1 MKIHFFNLIL
11 LFAFVT
17 VSARS
22 VHAAEEQELIAVLQS
37 SAGPVEKC
45 ATCQQ
50 LRIYGTAQSVPA
62 LAALLGQERVGHAAR
77 YALEGIP
84 GPESAAALR
93 KALTKTSGLIKAGII
108 DSLDWRRDAESVPL
122 LVPLMSD
129 ADTVIVKATASALGR
144 IGGEKAVAA
153 LKVAREDSNTEV
165 RLAVHESLLVCAENH
180 LLAGD
185 KPAAAALYGDLFS
198 ADVPP
203 AIRTAA
209 WRGLVLSN
217 DNQRTELVVEAL
229 TGNDEQLRLT
239 ALKLLREIK
248 DVQLVKAYL
257 QQWDSLPASA
267 QVAVLDGHLQFGAE
281 ALATIRTASKSP
293 HPEVR
298 VAAWQALADLS
309 DTSMIPA
316 LAQAAAKGESA
327 ECEAAR
333 DTLVRIHGPGVRDA
347 LLAYLKQAE
356 ITEKSELLLALG
368 KRSDTA
374 AAPMLLQYAKAPEE
388 NIRLAAL
395 ESLRRLAVT
404 DTLMPL
410 LDLIVTSKYD
420 SDQNSILKALYAIC
434 QASPNKDQIGG
445 QVIAAMNRMP
455 APERRFV
462 LPLLLELAT
471 DAALT
476 EMLKS
481 AQNSDAQLVRE
492 SIRLL
497 AQWPDDKP
505 IPDLLKIAQT
515 SENNVHRIL
524 ALRGYISLTAASEQ
538 LSPEQKLQN
547 CKTAM
552 SLATDDA
559 EKKKILAVAS
569 GVRTADSLS
578 FVVSYL
584 TAPALK
590 EEAALAVLTIA
601 KEIYP
606 QNRQPAAEALKRAL
620 EAQVSENLRKQVQAA
635 VDEIESVSS
644 YLTDWQ
650 VAGPYMQKDKNCTQ
664 LFDIPFG
671 PELPEAKV
679 QWKPMPVKKLDQHPA
694 YLDLLEALN
703 GGEQRVAYLRTQIDS
718 PAETAARLEIFSDD
732 GVKAWLNGQLIH
744 ANNTMRPIMP
754 EPDVVPVKLKKG
766 ANDLMLKVTQNNLPW
781 GAIVRLRLDI
791 S

>member
-1 MKIHFFNLIL
+1 VL
-11 LFAFVT
+11 VT
-17 VSARS
+17 LSACA
-22 VHAAEEQELIAVLQS
+22 VYAAEEQELIAVLQS

-45 ATCQQ
+45 AACQQ
-50 LRIYGTAQSVPA
+50 LRIYGTARSVPA
-62 LAALLGQERVGHAAR
+62 LAALLGHERVGHAAR

-84 GPESAAALR
+84 GPEAAAALR
-93 KALTKTSGLIKAGII
+93 EALSNTSSLNKAGII
-108 DSLDWRRDAESVPL
+108 DSLGWRRDAESVPL
-122 LVPLMSD
+122 LVPLMSN
-129 ADTVIVKATASALGR
+129 ADNMIVKATASALGR
-144 IGGEKAVAA
+144 IDGEIAVAA
-153 LKVAREDSNTEV
+153 LKAARENSNTEI
-165 RLAVHESLLVCAENH
+165 RLAVHEALLVCAENR
-180 LLAGD
+180 LSAGD
-185 KPAAAALYGDLFS
+185 NSGATAIYGDLFS
-198 ADVPP
+198 DDVPP

-209 WRGLVLSN
+209 WRGLVLS
-217 DNQRTELVVEAL
+217 DDEQRPELVVEAL

-248 DVQLVKAYL
+248 DVQLVKACL

-281 ALATIRTASKSP
+281 ALTTIRAASKSP
-293 HPEVR
+293 HLVVR

-309 DTSMIPA
+309 DASMIPA
-316 LAQAAAKGESA
+316 LAQAAAKGEPA
-327 ECEAAR
+327 ECDAAS
-333 DTLVRIHGPGVRDA
+333 DTLARIHGPGVREA

-356 ITEKSELLLALG
+356 NTEKVELLLALG
-368 KRSDTA
+368 KRSDTEA
-374 AAPMLLQYAKAPEE
+374 ASMLLQYAKAPEE

-395 ESLRRLAVT
+395 ESLRRLAVA

-410 LDLIVTSKYD
+410 LDLLVTSKSD
-420 SDQNSILKALYAIC
+420 SDRNVVLRALSAVC
-434 QASPNKDQIGG
+434 QATPDKDQTSG
-445 QVIAAMNRMP
+445 QVITAMNRMP
-455 APERRFV
+455 APERRFM

-481 AQNSDAQLVRE
+481 TQNDDAQLVRE

-497 AQWPDDKP
+497 AQWPDEKP
-505 IPDLLKIAQT
+505 MPDLLKIAQT
-515 SENNVHRIL
+515 SDNNVHRIL
-524 ALRGYISLTAASEQ
+524 ALRGYINLTAASEQ
-538 LSPEQKLQN
+538 LLPEQKLQS

-552 SLATDDA
+552 SFATDDA

-569 GVRTADSLS
+569 GVRTSDSLS

-606 QNRQPAAEALKRAL
+606 QNRQPVAEALRCTL
-620 EAQVSENLRKQVQAA
+620 EAQVSESLRKQVQATI
-635 VDEIESVSS
+635 DEIESVSS

-650 VAGPYMQKDKNCTQ
+650 VAGPYMQKDKSCTE

-679 QWKPMPVKKLDQHPA
+679 QWKPMPIKQLGQHPA

-703 GGEQRVAYLRTQIDS
+703 GGEQRIAYLRTQIDS
-718 PAETAARLEIFSDD
+718 PAEIRGRLEIFSDD

-744 ANNTMRPIMP
+744 ANNVMRPIMP

-766 ANDLMLKVTQNNLPW
+766 ANKLMLKVTQNNLPW

>member
-1 MKIHFFNLIL
+1 M
-11 LFAFVT
+11 FVT
-17 VSARS
+17 VSACTVR
-22 VHAAEEQELIAVLQS
+22 AAGEEELIAILQS

-45 ATCQQ
+45 AACQQ
-50 LRIYGTAQSVPA
+50 LRIYGTVRSVPA
-62 LAALLGQERVGHAAR
+62 LAALLSEQRVGHAAC

-108 DSLDWRRDAESVPL
+108 DSLGWRRDAESVPL

-144 IGGEKAVAA
+144 IGGEIAVAA
-153 LKVAREDSNTEV
+153 LKAARENSNTKV
-165 RLAVHESLLVCAENH
+165 RLAVHEALLGCAENH

-185 KPAAAALYGDLFS
+185 KSGAAALYGDLFS

-209 WRGLVLSN
+209 WRGLVLS
-217 DNQRTELVVEAL
+217 DEDKGPGLVLEAL
-229 TGNDEQLRLT
+229 SGKDEQLRL
-239 ALKLLREIK
+239 AVLKLLREIK
-248 DVQLVKAYL
+248 DIQLVKACL
-257 QQWDSLPASA
+257 QQWDSLPASS
-267 QVAVLDGHLQFGAE
+267 QLAVLDGHLQFGAE
-281 ALATIRTASKSP
+281 ALATVRTASKSP
-293 HPEVR
+293 HQQVR
-298 VAAWQALADLS
+298 AAAWQALADLS

-316 LAQAAAKGESA
+316 LASAAAQGEPA
-327 ECEAAR
+327 EREAAR
-333 DTLVRIHGPGVRDA
+333 DALARIHGPGVHDA
-347 LLAYLKQAE
+347 ILAYLKQAE
-356 ITEKSELLLALG
+356 TTEKAELLLALG

-374 AAPMLLQYAKAPEE
+374 SAPMLLQYAKAPEE
-388 NIRLAAL
+388 NIRLVAL
-395 ESLRRLAVT
+395 ESLRHLAVT

-410 LDLIVTSKYD
+410 LDLIVTSKSD
-420 SDQNSILKALYAIC
+420 SDRNAVQKALNAVC
-434 QASPNKDQIGG
+434 QATADKNQVSS
-445 QVIAAMNRMP
+445 QVITAINRMP
-455 APERRFV
+455 ATERRYV

-505 IPDLLKIAQT
+505 MPDLLKIAQT
-515 SENNVHRIL
+515 SENSVHRIL
-524 ALRGYISLTAASEQ
+524 ALRGYINLTAASEQ
-538 LSPEQKLQN
+538 LTPEQKLQ
-547 CKTAM
+547 CCERAM

-569 GVRTADSLS
+569 GFRTADSLN
-578 FVVSYL
+578 FAVSYL
-584 TAPALK
+584 SAPALK

-601 KEIYP
+601 REIYP
-606 QNRQPAAEALKRAL
+606 QNRRPAAAALKRAL

-635 VDEIESVSS
+635 IDEIESVSS
-644 YLTDWQ
+644 YLTVWQ
-650 VAGPYMQKDKNCTQ
+650 VAGPYMQKDKSCTQ

-671 PELPEAKV
+671 PELPDAQV
-679 QWKPMPVKKLDQHPA
+679 QWKPMPIKQSGQHPA
-694 YLDLLEALN
+694 YLDLLEVLN

-718 PAETAARLEIFSDD
+718 PAETQARLEIFSDD

-744 ANNTMRPIMP
+744 ANNVMRPIMP

-766 ANDLMLKVTQNNLPW
+766 ANELMLKVTQNNLPW